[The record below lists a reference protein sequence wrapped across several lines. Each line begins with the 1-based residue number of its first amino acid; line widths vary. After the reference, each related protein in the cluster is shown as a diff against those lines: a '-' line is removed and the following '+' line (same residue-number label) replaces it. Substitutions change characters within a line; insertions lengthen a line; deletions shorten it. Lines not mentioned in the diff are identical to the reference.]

1 MEKKIYSEPQI
12 QILEIDVEDT
22 MVNKTS
28 TLHDQNQIV
37 VDPTTIGKGNA
48 NNAASKITIN
58 GVWDDKLNLFP
69 KKRKKGLKAK
79 TYC

>member
-1 MEKKIYSEPQI
+1 MSIVASDKIMEKKIYSEPQI

-37 VDPTTIGKGNA
+37 ANPTTIGRA
-48 NNAASKITIN
+48 MPTMP
-58 GVWDDKLNLFP
+58 LQ
-69 KKRKKGLKAK
+69 R
-79 TYC
+79 

>member
-1 MEKKIYSEPQI
+1 MEKKIYSAPQI

-28 TLHDQNQIV
+28 MLHDQNQIV
-37 VDPTTIGKGNA
+37 VEPTIIGTGNA

-58 GVWDDKLNLFP
+58 GVSDDK
-69 KKRKKGLKAK
+69 
-79 TYC
+79 

>member
-1 MEKKIYSEPQI
+1 MSIVASDKIMEKKIYSEPQI

-48 NNAASKITIN
+48 NANNAASKITIN
-58 GVWDDKLNLFP
+58 GVWDDK
-69 KKRKKGLKAK
+69 
-79 TYC
+79 

>member
-1 MEKKIYSEPQI
+1 MSIVASDKIMEKKIYSEPQI

-28 TLHDQNQIV
+28 RLYDQNQIV
-37 VDPTTIGKGNA
+37 VDIGKGNA

-58 GVWDDKLNLFP
+58 GVWDDK
-69 KKRKKGLKAK
+69 
-79 TYC
+79 

>member
-1 MEKKIYSEPQI
+1 MSIVASDKIMEKKIYSAPQI
-12 QILEIDVEDT
+12 LILEIDVEDT

-58 GVWDDKLNLFP
+58 GVWDDK
-69 KKRKKGLKAK
+69 
-79 TYC
+79 

>member
-1 MEKKIYSEPQI
+1 MSIVASDKLWKRKFTLHPKVL
-12 QILEIDVEDT
+12 ILEIDVEDT

-58 GVWDDKLNLFP
+58 GVWDDK
-69 KKRKKGLKAK
+69 
-79 TYC
+79 

>member
-1 MEKKIYSEPQI
+1 
-12 QILEIDVEDT
+12 

-48 NNAASKITIN
+48 SNAASKITIN
-58 GVWDDKLNLFP
+58 GVWDDK
-69 KKRKKGLKAK
+69 
-79 TYC
+79 

>member
-1 MEKKIYSEPQI
+1 MSIVASDKIMEKKIYSAPQI
-12 QILEIDVEDT
+12 LILEIDVEDT

-48 NNAASKITIN
+48 TNAASKITIN
-58 GVWDDKLNLFP
+58 GVWNDK
-69 KKRKKGLKAK
+69 
-79 TYC
+79 

>member
-1 MEKKIYSEPQI
+1 MEKKIYSAPQI

-28 TLHDQNQIV
+28 MLHDQNQIV
-37 VDPTTIGKGNA
+37 VEPTIIGTGNA

-58 GVWDDKLNLFP
+58 GVWDDK
-69 KKRKKGLKAK
+69 
-79 TYC
+79 

>member
-1 MEKKIYSEPQI
+1 MSIVASDKIMEKKIYSAPQI

-28 TLHDQNQIV
+28 MLHDQNQIV
-37 VDPTTIGKGNA
+37 VEPTIIGTGNA

-58 GVWDDKLNLFP
+58 GVWDDK
-69 KKRKKGLKAK
+69 
-79 TYC
+79 